1 MFRNNEFLSKLLS
14 LTLLIVTSGGVLA
27 DQTDGNDNRKKRL
40 KQGIYVGGAV
50 VGGIVSWRVLRRL
63 DYKLSERLTSL
74 HDKRARRSRMPLS
87 RFTKVEVTDPPL
99 YRLTAPDGSQHH
111 ILGTVHISNISLSDF
126 STDSKLFPILE
137 QANILMPER
146 IPRFTSEL
154 TFHYHLLIRKW
165 LRSRKLFTPQEKLSE
180 QLGEEY
186 WQKLTQMIA
195 EKPDLKPFEQPLD
208 EFMNEFDRLTAKDA
222 YNKLLDYSDQY
233 TTPAGYLAMDWQLVR
248 YGHKHGKKMIGL
260 ETGKQS
266 RKKSLQAEAAH
277 NDTVMIGVDDLK
289 KFIDDG
295 GIDSKVSYRL
305 NRYVQ
310 YAKGRHQYANW
321 VYREH
326 AFPEDEIMLDQ
337 RNIAWVESGKI
348 QKNCVQG
355 NKCLIFVGNA
365 HLTDGSNTLIELLQK
380 KGYKIENLCRQ
391 QMFNFC

>member
-1 MFRNNEFLSKLLS
+1 M
-14 LTLLIVTSGGVLA
+14 TSNGVLA
-27 DQTDGNDNRKKRL
+27 DQTDGNDNSKKRL
-40 KQGIYVGGAV
+40 KQAVYIGGAV
-50 VGGIVSWRVLRRL
+50 AGGIVSWRVLRRL
-63 DYKLSERLTSL
+63 DYKLGGRLTSL

-99 YRLTAPDGSQHH
+99 YRLTATDGSQHH
-111 ILGTVHISNISLSDF
+111 ILGTVHISNVSLSDF
-126 STDSKLFPILE
+126 STDSKLFQILE

-154 TFHYHLLIRKW
+154 TFHFHLLIRKW
-165 LRSRKLFTPQEKLSE
+165 LRSKLQKLFTPQEKLSE

-208 EFMNEFDRLTAKDA
+208 EFMNEFDRLTTKDA
-222 YNKLLDYSDQY
+222 FNKLLDYSDQY
-233 TTPAGYLAMDWQLVR
+233 TSPAGYLAMDWQLVR
-248 YGHKHGKKMIGL
+248 YGHKHGKKVIGL

-266 RKKSLQAEAAH
+266 RKKSLQAEAVH
-277 NDTVMIGVDDLK
+277 NDTVMIDVDDLK
-289 KFIDDG
+289 EFIDDG
-295 GIDSKVSYRL
+295 GIDSRVSYSL
-305 NRYVQ
+305 NRYI
-310 YAKGRHQYANW
+310 HQYGRGYGQRRQNLL
-321 VYREH
+321 
-326 AFPEDEIMLDQ
+326 PGGKIMLDQ

-380 KGYKIENLCRQ
+380 QGYKIENLCRQ